1 MPAFPCY
8 GRRPNHLKQRLNP
21 FMAKSTLSFVCQNCG
36 AAYNRW
42 QGKCESCGEWNTLAE
57 EDVTGAT
64 TMPVSIRSKRKGR
77 LFKLETLTGKSADA
91 PRLPSGM
98 VELDRVTGGGFVR
111 GSVLL
116 VGGDPGIGK
125 STLLTQATS
134 LMARAGHRAVYISGE
149 EAVAQVRLRAERL
162 GLADA
167 PVQLA
172 AETSVE
178 DIVSTL
184 SEGAVPRL
192 IVIDSIQT
200 MWTDTVESAPG
211 TVTQVRASAQALI
224 RFAKKSG
231 AAIILVGH
239 VTKDGQIAGPR
250 VVEHMVDAVLSF
262 EGEGS
267 QQFRILRAVKNR
279 FGPTDEIGV
288 FEMTGLGLREVS
300 NPSELFLSERD
311 LGSPGTA
318 VFAGIEGTRPVLVE
332 LQALV
337 APTSLGT
344 PRRAVVGWDPS
355 RLSMVLAV
363 LEAHCGVKLS
373 GHDVYLNVA
382 GGLRIQEP
390 AADLAAAAALV
401 SSLVNAPLADGRGLF
416 RRDFAFRR
424 GPAGGADLG
433 PAEGSGE
440 TRLRPRHPARSGPRR
455 GRRRCRSLPQYRGRI
470 DHPGRGYRRARHP
483 KGKPRWQPGDR
494 GGGEKCHTCEI
505 PASGRLAGRDLARPR
520 RYTTRARPGVTRFPA
535 LREGPYAPH
544 LGRYRHADSRFG
556 TYGRT

>member
-1 MPAFPCY
+1 
-8 GRRPNHLKQRLNP
+8 
-21 FMAKSTLSFVCQNCG
+21 MAKSALSFVCQNCG

-42 QGKCESCGEWNTLAE
+42 QGKCEACGEWNTLSE
-57 EDVTGAT
+57 EDTGAT
-64 TMPVSIRSKRKGR
+64 AMPASIRSRRKGR
-77 LFKLETLTGKSADA
+77 LFALETLTGKSHEA
-91 PRLPSGM
+91 PRLASGM
-98 VELDRVTGGGFVR
+98 AELDRVTGGGFVR

-134 LMARAGHRAVYISGE
+134 LLARAGHRSVYISGE

-178 DIVSTL
+178 DIIATL
-184 SEGAVPRL
+184 SHGAKPALV
-192 IVIDSIQT
+192 VIDSIQT

-231 AAIILVGH
+231 ATIILVGH

-267 QQFRILRAVKNR
+267 QQFRILRAAKNR

-288 FEMTGLGLREVS
+288 FEMTGAGLREVA

-318 VFAGIEGTRPVLVE
+318 VFAGIEGSRPELVE

-337 APTSLGT
+337 APTTLGT
-344 PRRAVVGWDPS
+344 PRPAVVPESARGEVGGDAGMD
-355 RLSMVLAV
+355 LHTV
-363 LEAHCGVKLS
+363 
-373 GHDVYLNVA
+373 
-382 GGLRIQEP
+382 GGLTSLVADI
-390 AADLAAAAALV
+390 AARGSRKGNREGNRERSREGAAAQK
-401 SSLVNAPLADGRGLF
+401 NATPARF
-416 RRDFAFRR
+416 RREN
-424 GPAGGADLG
+424 G
-433 PAEGSGE
+433 
-440 TRLRPRHPARSGPRR
+440 
-455 GRRRCRSLPQYRGRI
+455 
-470 DHPGRGYRRARHP
+470 
-483 KGKPRWQPGDR
+483 
-494 GGGEKCHTCEI
+494 
-505 PASGRLAGRDLARPR
+505 
-520 RYTTRARPGVTRFPA
+520 
-535 LREGPYAPH
+535 
-544 LGRYRHADSRFG
+544 
-556 TYGRT
+556 

>member
-1 MPAFPCY
+1 
-8 GRRPNHLKQRLNP
+8 
-21 FMAKSTLSFVCQNCG
+21 MA
-36 AAYNRW
+36 
-42 QGKCESCGEWNTLAE
+42 
-57 EDVTGAT
+57 
-64 TMPVSIRSKRKGR
+64 
-77 LFKLETLTGKSADA
+77 
-91 PRLPSGM
+91 
-98 VELDRVTGGGFVR
+98 ELDRVTGGGFVR

-184 SEGAVPRL
+184 SEGPVPRL

-401 SSLVNAPLADGRGLF
+401 SSLVNAPLADGCGLF
-416 RRDFAFRR
+416 RRDFAVRR

-433 PAEGSGE
+433 AAEGSGQ
-440 TRLRPRHPARSGPRR
+440 TRLWPRRAARIGPRRDRRRRRARPQYRRRLDQPGRRYRRPRHAQSK
-455 GRRRCRSLPQYRGRI
+455 
-470 DHPGRGYRRARHP
+470 PGG
-483 KGKPRWQPGDR
+483 QPGSC
-494 GGGEKCHTCEI
+494 G
-505 PASGRLAGRDLARPR
+505 
-520 RYTTRARPGVTRFPA
+520 
-535 LREGPYAPH
+535 
-544 LGRYRHADSRFG
+544 
-556 TYGRT
+556 